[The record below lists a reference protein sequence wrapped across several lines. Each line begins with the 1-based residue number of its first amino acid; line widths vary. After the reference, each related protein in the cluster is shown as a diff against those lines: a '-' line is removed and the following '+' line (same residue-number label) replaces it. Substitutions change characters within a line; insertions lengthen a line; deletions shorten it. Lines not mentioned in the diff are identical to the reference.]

1 MPFGK
6 LVAVV
11 KVLKT
16 GCSAFWLV
24 EALAEVVWLAEIVV
38 EEEAP
43 FSASIRAL
51 FDLVIRSM
59 FVGLLIARIDF
70 IYRSGSIKEENHTV
84 AKNLCGVMVD
94 VDVVDILQPNA
105 SKGIEY

>member
-1 MPFGK
+1 MPFGR

-16 GCSAFWLV
+16 ACSAFWLV
-24 EALAEVVWLAEIVV
+24 EAWAEVVWLAETAV

-51 FDLVIRSM
+51 FDRVIRSM
-59 FVGLLIARIDF
+59 FVGLGMARIDF
-70 IYRSGSIKEENHTV
+70 IYRSGSIKEENQTA
-84 AKNLCGVMVD
+84 AKNSCGVMVD
-94 VDVVDILQPNA
+94 VDVVDI
-105 SKGIEY
+105 